1 MPDTDRPLP
10 YHYRISGLSI
20 GSEFELPMRAPL
32 PIEDFKSTDVVFR
45 LGVVPE
51 RLPHISH
58 RGPNWAAN
66 ERSFLL
72 ELPKIGRFLCEE
84 GARLTLCPAPGAF
97 LDDIAVFVTGTAMA
111 AILYQRGAMLL
122 HGSAVVHDGR
132 AFLFCGDSGAG
143 KSTLAAALVQAGASF
158 LADDVCSIE
167 LSDSAVP
174 RAIADGR
181 FLSLY
186 HDSIGQTGL
195 TDATGSR
202 VRRRID
208 KYHISVGGGPEASID
223 SAPVA
228 AIYML
233 AGSHAAAPPG
243 ISQLPNLEA
252 AQALLHN
259 SYRRRV
265 ALAYAH
271 RGQIPAQTFRLLS
284 STHVFLLHRAAKFDA
299 LDDTVSMIKAHW
311 AGLR

>member
-1 MPDTDRPLP
+1 MPDIDCPLP

-32 PIEDFKSTDVVFR
+32 LVEDFTSTDVVFR
-45 LGVVPE
+45 LGAVPE
-51 RLPHISH
+51 CLPHISH

-66 ERSFLL
+66 ERSLLL
-72 ELPKIGRFLCEE
+72 ELPEIGRFLCEE

-158 LADDVCSIE
+158 LADDVCSID

-174 RAIADGR
+174 RAVADGR
-181 FLSLY
+181 FLRLY
-186 HDSIGQTGL
+186 SDSIAQTGL
-195 TDATGSR
+195 TDAVGSR

-208 KYHISVGGGPEASID
+208 KYHISVGDGPEASTD

-259 SYRRRV
+259 SYRRRI

-271 RGQIPAQTFRLLS
+271 QGQIAAQAFRLLS
-284 STHVFLLHRAAKFDA
+284 CAGIFLLRRAVNFDD
-299 LDDTVSMIKAHW
+299 LDDTVAMIKAHW
-311 AGLR
+311 ASLH